1 MSKDLIL
8 EIKENLKIVKSN
20 RPDLTED
27 QLVASV
33 CVMHDISSS
42 SPVIIDFAIVE
53 SIYNETKE
61 VNHE

>member
-1 MSKDLIL
+1 MSMSKDLIL

-20 RPDLTED
+20 RPDLTEN
-27 QLVASV
+27 QVVASV
-33 CVMHDISSS
+33 CVMHDITSEEH
-42 SPVIIDFAIVE
+42 IDFAIVE